1 MFLDRLQA
9 HRAWAAVCLAATGLM
24 ASVSGYAQP
33 VPAGAASAPAAEMT
47 PNERAQRDADK
58 VFKWILIH
66 SDKPRKAG
74 TARDEKR
81 DDKRDEKPAVAT
93 RTKPAARPAEPA
105 PAAAAPVV
113 AEAVEPAGKAAAPVP
128 EISTPLA
135 VAAPAAATPPPIDTA
150 LAPLASAATS
160 AATSSTTRVAPASLP
175 IPTPADDSEETLQP
189 LVRTDPKFPP
199 SLLRTLGKGQVQVR
213 FTVQPDGSVAEP
225 SVVTMSDSR
234 LRPAAL
240 AAVAQW
246 RFAPLRKSQTG
257 VVDLVFNLE

>member
-1 MFLDRLQA
+1 MFLDRMQA
-9 HRAWAAVCLAATGLM
+9 PCALAAGCLAAAGLLSS
-24 ASVSGYAQP
+24 ASAGAQP
-33 VPAGAASAPAAEMT
+33 ASAPAAEMT
-47 PNERAQRDADK
+47 ANERAQRDADK

-74 TARDEKR
+74 SGRDEKR
-81 DDKRDEKPAVAT
+81 DERHDEKPAVAT
-93 RTKPAARPAEPA
+93 RAKPAARAAEPA
-105 PAAAAPVV
+105 PVAAAPAVAAAAVPS
-113 AEAVEPAGKAAAPVP
+113 AKSAAPAP
-128 EISTPLA
+128 EASVPLA
-135 VAAPAAATPPPIDTA
+135 DAAPAAVAPPPVETA
-150 LAPLASAATS
+150 LAPVASAATS
-160 AATSSTTRVAPASLP
+160 ASSRVAPANVP
-175 IPTPADDSEETLQP
+175 APAPADDREEILQP

-213 FTVQPDGSVAEP
+213 FTVQPDGSVVEP

-246 RFAPLRKSQTG
+246 RFAPLRKAQTG